1 MHLKTCMSAMAQPTE
16 KAIVKMETP
25 TNFRKN
31 KPTKAEIRCPNI
43 IFLGCAKGD
52 CDTV

>member
-1 MHLKTCMSAMAQPTE
+1 MSAIAQPTD
-16 KAIVKMETP
+16 KAIVKIETP

-43 IFLGCAKGD
+43 IFLGCANVHHHKI
-52 CDTV
+52 